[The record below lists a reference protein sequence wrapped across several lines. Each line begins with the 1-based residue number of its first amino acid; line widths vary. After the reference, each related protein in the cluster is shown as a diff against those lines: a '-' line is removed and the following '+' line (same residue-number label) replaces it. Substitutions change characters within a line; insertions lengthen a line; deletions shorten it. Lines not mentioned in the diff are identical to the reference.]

1 MLYTMP
7 RSKSAAVRPPLA
19 DLENVVMQAVW
30 NLGPCPV
37 EALHQEVAKQRPV
50 KEVTVRTILR
60 RLEEKGYLKH
70 DVEGRAFLYRAVEP
84 PQSLAARAV
93 RQIIDRFCNGSVEQL
108 VTGMVSAKVLSRAEL
123 ADLEKLVRKHNQ
135 GSN

>member
-1 MLYTMP
+1 MSRTN
-7 RSKSAAVRPPLA
+7 AASVRPPLA
-19 DLENVVMQAVW
+19 DLENAVMQAVW

-60 RLEEKGYLKH
+60 RLEQKGYLRH
-70 DVEGRAFLYRAVEP
+70 DVDGRAFLYRAVEA

-108 VTGMVSAKVLSRAEL
+108 VTGMVSAKVLSQAEL
-123 ADLEKLVRKHNQ
+123 GELEKLVRKHRQ
-135 GSN
+135 GGK